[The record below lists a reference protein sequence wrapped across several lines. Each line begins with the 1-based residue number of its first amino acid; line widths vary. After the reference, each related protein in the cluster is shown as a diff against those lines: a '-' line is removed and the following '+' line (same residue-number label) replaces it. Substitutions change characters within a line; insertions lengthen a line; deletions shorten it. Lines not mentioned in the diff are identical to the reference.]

1 MNLSRLAWLMQM
13 PHTYAK
19 CVSDQIGLIRL
30 YLTDAISLL
39 IISYFDTYIYYI
51 IIKRVLTC
59 LINILLLL
67 QMIFIVK
74 CHTKYLVEVLSD
86 WLCFVIWCC

>member
-30 YLTDAISLL
+30 YLTDAISLH
-39 IISYFDTYIYYI
+39 IISYFDTYILYYYKACI
-51 IIKRVLTC
+51 DMSYQYFTVITNDFHCEVSYK
-59 LINILLLL
+59 ILG
-67 QMIFIVK
+67 
-74 CHTKYLVEVLSD
+74 
-86 WLCFVIWCC
+86 